1 MHTER
6 ASIDVTALAKGDRI
20 EGDVAWN
27 FFRVLKSETVA
38 GWITEHGSE
47 QLAKASRYSYVLLQ
61 VRDWIEKRRSALEL
75 PPLVLNT
82 CNKGINVL
90 NDEEA
95 SRYLS
100 DRAFAGL
107 RQHAKNTGRLISAV
121 DENQLSHAARREH
134 ENRVRVHS
142 FVLASAQG
150 AQAQLRRLRN
160 AGKQAPKLS

>member
-1 MHTER
+1 MDTQS
-6 ASIDVTALAKGDRI
+6 ASIDVSVLEKGDRI

-27 FFRVLKSETVA
+27 FFRIMKPDTVDH
-38 GWITEHGSE
+38 WITEHGSE
-47 QLAKASRYSYVLLQ
+47 ELAKAARYSYALLQ
-61 VRDWIEKRRSALEL
+61 VRDWIERRRTALQL
-75 PPLVLNT
+75 PPLVMNT

-95 SRYLS
+95 SSYLS

-107 RQHAKNTGRLISAV
+107 RQHAKSTGRLIAAV
-121 DENQLSHAARREH
+121 DENCLSMAVRREH

-150 AQAQLRRLRN
+150 AQTQLRRIRN
-160 AGKQAPKLS
+160 AGKQTPKLS